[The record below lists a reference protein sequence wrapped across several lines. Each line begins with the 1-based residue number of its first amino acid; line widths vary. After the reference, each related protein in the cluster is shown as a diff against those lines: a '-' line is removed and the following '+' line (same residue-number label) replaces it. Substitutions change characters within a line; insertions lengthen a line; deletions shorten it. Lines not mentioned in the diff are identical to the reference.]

1 MVKRLSEITRRKE
14 FQKLQGLR
22 DTQSMEARGLELA
35 GDAKQLHDGIEVGF
49 FNLQLVTRHDATA
62 VRD

>member
-1 MVKRLSEITRRKE
+1 
-14 FQKLQGLR
+14 
-22 DTQSMEARGLELA
+22 MEARGLELA

-49 FNLQLVTRHDATA
+49 FNLRLVTRHDATA